1 MKTENNF
8 IKDTITKW
16 SNVERDIAY
25 RQLWLPYVIE
35 DVRAHM
41 IDYLDEDQ
49 YLSDD
54 RIENIANRYVYEGR
68 YDCNLSYW
76 QNIENLIDE
85 GLRSKNCR

>member
-16 SNVERDIAY
+16 SNVEKDAAY
-25 RQLWLPYVIE
+25 HQLWLSYVIE

-41 IDYLDEDQ
+41 TDYLDKNQ
-49 YLSDD
+49 YLSDEC
-54 RIENIANRYVYEGR
+54 IENIANRYVYEGR

-76 QNIENLIDE
+76 QNIENLIDDE
-85 GLRSKNCR
+85 LRYCQ

>member
-1 MKTENNF
+1 
-8 IKDTITKW
+8 
-16 SNVERDIAY
+16 
-25 RQLWLPYVIE
+25 
-35 DVRAHM
+35 M

-85 GLRSKNCR
+85 ELRSKNCR